1 MKHAIRA
8 ENVSKFYSVGMT
20 ATGSRNLTETL
31 RHSAG
36 NVYRKVKSLLNPG
49 RVGDHGFWAVNDV
62 SFEIQPGEAVGVIG
76 RNGAGKSTLFKL
88 LSRITEPTKGRIE
101 LRGRLGSLL
110 EVGTGF
116 HQELTGRENIY
127 LSGSILGMTR
137 REINSKFDA
146 IVQFAEIDTFL
157 DTPVKRY
164 SSGMYVRLAF
174 GVIAHLEP
182 EILIVD
188 EVLAVGDAP
197 FQKRC
202 IDRMTQLTQSGKTI
216 LFVSHNM
223 QQIPRLCKRGIMM
236 DRGKLMMQ
244 GTATEVVQA
253 YMDRLLTDA
262 RAGDLH
268 EKPRTGDGRAR
279 FVGLQL
285 VDGEH
290 RPLSVFTCGDDMRI
304 RLTIDA
310 KTNLADV
317 GVMVVVQTL
326 DGLRVVSG
334 WTKEIE
340 YPVDLVPG
348 EQTLEC
354 HLKGVRIRPG
364 QTIMFA
370 LRMELNG
377 NGAILDQLDNVAVYD
392 VVDDERHHHL
402 SANPDQGAFVCD
414 YEWRR
419 ISSQQ

>member
-1 MKHAIRA
+1 MKPAITTSHL
-8 ENVSKFYSVGMT
+8 SKFYAVGAAT
-20 ATGSRNLTETL
+20 AGSRNLSETIRNAVAGVGKKL
-31 RHSAG
+31 RSLTGGVDIRG
-36 NVYRKVKSLLNPG
+36 N
-49 RVGDHGFWAVNDV
+49 GFWAVNDV
-62 SFEIQPGEAVGVIG
+62 SFEVQPGEAVGVIG

-88 LSRITEPTKGRIE
+88 MSRITEPTQGRIE
-101 LRGRLGSLL
+101 IRGRLGSLL

-127 LSGSILGMTR
+127 LAGSILGMTR
-137 REINSKFDA
+137 REINAKFKP
-146 IVQFAEIDTFL
+146 IVDFAEIDKFL

-223 QQIPRLCKRGIMM
+223 QQIPRLCTRAVMLE
-236 DRGKLMMQ
+236 RGKLIQQ
-244 GTATEVVQA
+244 GSATEIVQS
-253 YMDRLLTDA
+253 YMDRLLKDA
-262 RAGDLH
+262 RSGDLR
-268 EKPRTGDGRAR
+268 EKPRTGDGRAK
-279 FVGLQL
+279 FVNVQL
-285 VDGEH
+285 VDAGG
-290 RPLSVFTCGDDMRI
+290 RPLSVFTCGDDMMI
-304 RLTIDA
+304 RVTVEAQCDLS
-310 KTNLADV
+310 DV
-317 GVMVVVQTL
+317 GIMVVAQTI

-334 WTKEIE
+334 WTKEID
-340 YPVDLVPG
+340 YRVDLRPG
-348 EQTLEC
+348 EQTLQC
-354 HLKGVRIRPG
+354 RIKDVRIRPG

-377 NGAILDQLDNVAVYD
+377 NGALLDQLDNVAVYD

-414 YEWRR
+414 YEWSRT
-419 ISSQQ
+419 

>member
-1 MKHAIRA
+1 MKPAIRT
-8 ENVSKFYSVGMT
+8 EHLSKFYAVGQTT
-20 ATGSRNLTETL
+20 AGSRNITEMVRNSVAGVGKKLRALTGTVNT
-31 RHSAG
+31 SG
-36 NVYRKVKSLLNPG
+36 
-49 RVGDHGFWAVNDV
+49 HGFWAVNDV
-62 SFEIQPGEAVGVIG
+62 GFEIQPGEAVGVIG

-101 LRGRLGSLL
+101 IRGRLGSLL

-127 LSGSILGMTR
+127 LAGSILGMTR
-137 REINSKFDA
+137 REINAKFKP
-146 IVQFAEIDTFL
+146 IVDFAEIDNFL

-223 QQIPRLCKRGIMM
+223 QQIPRLCTRAIMLE
-236 DRGKLMMQ
+236 RGKLIQ
-244 GTATEVVQA
+244 EGTATEICTA
-253 YMDRLLTDA
+253 YMDRLLKDA
-262 RAGDLH
+262 RSGDLR
-268 EKPRTGDGRAR
+268 EKPRTGDGRAK
-279 FVGLQL
+279 FVNVQL
-285 VDGEH
+285 VDTDC
-290 RPLSVFTCGDDMRI
+290 RPLSVFTCGDDMII
-304 RLTIDA
+304 RVTVEASVPLE
-310 KTNLADV
+310 DV
-317 GVMVVVQTL
+317 GIMVVAQTL
-326 DGLRVVSG
+326 EGLRVISG

-340 YPVDLVPG
+340 FPVNLKPG
-348 EQTLEC
+348 EQTLQC
-354 HLKGVRIRPG
+354 RIQQARIRPG

-377 NGAILDQLDNVAVYD
+377 NGALLDQLENVAVYD

-414 YEWRR
+414 YEW
-419 ISSQQ
+419 SVV

>member
-1 MKHAIRA
+1 MKPAIRA
-8 ENVSKFYSVGMT
+8 EHVSKFYAVGS
-20 ATGSRNLTETL
+20 APTGGRNLTETL
-31 RHSAG
+31 RHSASKA
-36 NVYRKVKSLLNPG
+36 YDKIRSLLNPG
-49 RVGDHGFWAVNDV
+49 ALGNHGFWAVNDV
-62 SFEIQPGEAVGVIG
+62 SFEVQPGEAVGVIG

-116 HQELTGRENIY
+116 HQELTGRENVY
-127 LSGSILGMTR
+127 LAGSILGMTR
-137 REINSKFDA
+137 REINSKFKA
-146 IVQFAEIDTFL
+146 IVEFAEIESFL

-223 QQIPRLCKRGIMM
+223 QQIPRLCQRALMIE
-236 DRGKLMMQ
+236 RGKLIKQ
-244 GTATEVVQA
+244 GSANEVVQA

-262 RAGDLH
+262 RAGDLRD
-268 EKPRTGDGRAR
+268 KSRTGDGRAK
-279 FVGLQL
+279 FIGLQL
-285 VDGEH
+285 VDDAG

-304 RLTIDA
+304 RITVDA
-310 KTNLADV
+310 QTDLSDV
-317 GVMVVVQTL
+317 GLMVVVQTL
-326 DGLRVVSG
+326 DGLRIVSG
-334 WTKEIE
+334 WTKEME
-340 YPVDLVPG
+340 FPLNLHQG
-348 EQTLEC
+348 EQSLEC
-354 HLKGVRIRPG
+354 KLNSVRIRPG

-377 NGAILDQLDNVAVYD
+377 NGALIDRLENVAVYD

-402 SANPDQGAFVCD
+402 SANPDLGAFVCD

-419 ISSQQ
+419 V